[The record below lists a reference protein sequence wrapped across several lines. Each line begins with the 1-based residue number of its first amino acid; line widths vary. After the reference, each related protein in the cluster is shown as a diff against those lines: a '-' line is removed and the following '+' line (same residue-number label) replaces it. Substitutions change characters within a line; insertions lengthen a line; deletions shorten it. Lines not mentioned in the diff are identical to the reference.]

1 MVLNIVHNML
11 LQLLSSRDQVYFST
25 PWIWSWPTRFNSVN
39 EALVNMTQWFE
50 ICLQIRWCLIVYT
63 KEWSDAWAGHSH
75 CLSRSQSLATWLR
88 PQMTPSNPILVTLLE
103 TREISWTCP
112 NQKKHQA
119 DFQNCEKEYFWSF
132 CVVVVIKFINLRVV
146 FYGVKPGEGHENLL
160 QYSCLENSM
169 DRGAWQ
175 APVHRVGKSRTW
187 LRD

>member
-1 MVLNIVHNML
+1 MGETGSTGQRVQSFNYTTCIFRDLLSSIVPIVSDTVLNIVHNML

-50 ICLQIRWCLIVYT
+50 ICLQIRWCPIVYT
-63 KEWSDAWAGHSH
+63 TEWSDAWAGHSH
-75 CLSRSQSLATWLR
+75 CLLGANSSATWLR

-119 DFQNCEKEYFWSF
+119 DFQNCEKKNISG
-132 CVVVVIKFINLRVV
+132 V
-146 FYGVKPGEGHENLL
+146 FVLL
-160 QYSCLENSM
+160 LSLS
-169 DRGAWQ
+169 
-175 APVHRVGKSRTW
+175 S
-187 LRD
+187 